1 MQAGAN
7 VLVGIGGL
15 VAMVAAVFC
24 VLFGIYKLLHHDLI
38 GIIPIIV
45 AVGISAWAV
54 PIVNTAFH
62 GMGSSAVVLESTT
75 PD

>member
-1 MQAGAN
+1 MQAGAS

-38 GIIPIIV
+38 GIIPILI
-45 AVGISAWAV
+45 AVGVSAWAV

-62 GMGSSAVVLESTT
+62 GLGSSAATLTSTT